1 MIDVTIP
8 QKEVI
13 LTYFKG
19 ELDLVAQYEKLMTSK
34 TDKDFKYF
42 IFKEF
47 IFSAAGM
54 VRDIDIDLYTLK
66 LSAPFKVI
74 NSLDNSYTEFK
85 VKNKQVITVYIT
97 EFLKWQDDY
106 VAQKKKFADLKS
118 EIQMLLVSQ
127 KRLDIELKSSAKH
140 LQVLLKEEAKGSEI
154 LEKKQEE
161 LKHLRSEHVDTIH
174 FLGEKRKE
182 LESLQELLSDFEETH
197 KKLFVEYF
205 NTTKQHIDDRYVRTL
220 NYFGHKFNTKLFND
234 AAKSPEVQK
243 FKLRAHIYG
252 DFSLCKYVEYYL
264 KNVSSESISDQKK
277 KEHLNAAKLYCK
289 NQRERENLY

>member
-1 MIDVTIP
+1 MIDVTVP

-13 LTYFKG
+13 LTYFKD
-19 ELDLVAQYEKLMTSK
+19 ELDLVAQYEKLITSK

-66 LSAPFKVI
+66 LRAPFKVI

-106 VAQKKKFADLKS
+106 VAQKKKYEDLKA
-118 EIQMLLVSQ
+118 EIQMLLVSE
-127 KRLDIELKSSAKH
+127 KRLHTELKSSTKQ
-140 LQVLLKEEAKGSEI
+140 LQVMTKEEAEGSEE
-154 LEKKQEE
+154 LDKKQEE
-161 LKHLRSEHVDTIH
+161 VKRIRREHVDTVH

-182 LESLQELLSDFEETH
+182 LDSLQELLSHFEEKH

-205 NTTKQHIDDRYVRTL
+205 NTIKKHIDERYVRTL

-264 KNVSSESISDQKK
+264 KNVSTETISDQKK
-277 KEHLNAAKLYCK
+277 KEQLNAAKLYCK